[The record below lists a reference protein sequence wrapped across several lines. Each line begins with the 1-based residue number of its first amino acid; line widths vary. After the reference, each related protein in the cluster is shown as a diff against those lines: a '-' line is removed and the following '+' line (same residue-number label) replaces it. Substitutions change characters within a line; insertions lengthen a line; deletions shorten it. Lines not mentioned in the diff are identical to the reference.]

1 VKVYCGEGLAIH
13 ISPEPCAAI
22 REGRRE
28 ASVGIT
34 CKPAIVPRNAELDQD
49 AEGEAGPEGNTY
61 WREIASA
68 KMVLRGLRHWRARKP
83 FEWELGEI
91 TTDQLCWPVSGRR
104 MRRSR

>member
-1 VKVYCGEGLAIH
+1 MKVYRDEGVAIH
-13 ISPEPCAAI
+13 ISPEPCAAT

-34 CKPAIVPRNAELDQD
+34 CKPAIVPRNAELNQD
-49 AEGEAGPEGNTY
+49 ADGEAGPEGNTS

-68 KMVLRGLRHWRARKP
+68 KVVLRGLRHWRARKP
-83 FEWELGEI
+83 FDWELGEV
-91 TTDQLCWPVSGRR
+91 TTDQLRWPVSGRR